1 MSNLKFDPHGHVY
14 TLRNEDGTEWRR
26 LPSVTEILQVVGLID
41 FGAINLDVL
50 ERAAK
55 FGTAVHQACALDDLG
70 DLDEQSLDPN
80 LKPYLDAWRSFRG
93 DMKFDAIEQPL
104 WHPVYG
110 FAGTPDRIKE
120 NTIWDIKT
128 GTTVYPSS
136 AIQLAGYS
144 ILADIP
150 TAKRIVVQLLPTG
163 KYQVHEFRGRS
174 DRGTFLSCLNIYQ
187 WKESH
192 K

>member
-1 MSNLKFDPHGHVY
+1 
-14 TLRNEDGTEWRR
+14 
-26 LPSVTEILQVVGLID
+26 
-41 FGAINLDVL
+41 
-50 ERAAK
+50 
-55 FGTAVHQACALDDLG
+55 
-70 DLDEQSLDPN
+70 
-80 LKPYLDAWRSFRG
+80 
-93 DMKFDAIEQPL
+93 MKFDAIEQPL

-150 TAKRIVVQLLPTG
+150 TARRLVVQLKPDG
-163 KYQVHEFRGRS
+163 KYQVHEFKERT
-174 DRGTFLSCLNIYQ
+174 DRQVFLSCLTAYQ
-187 WKESH
+187 WRIKNATT
-192 K
+192 